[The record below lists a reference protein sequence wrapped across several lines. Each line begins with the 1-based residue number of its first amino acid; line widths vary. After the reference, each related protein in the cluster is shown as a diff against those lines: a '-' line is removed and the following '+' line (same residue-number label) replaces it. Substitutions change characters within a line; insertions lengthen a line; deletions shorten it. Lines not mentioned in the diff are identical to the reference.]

1 MFFSSI
7 ISFYLQVDISN
18 KFSINLNKDLDKI
31 YDYSAIQSSTN
42 ITSSTVM
49 KDVTYEFA
57 RFGTNLVMPLLEG
70 IKHLISILLISSFIF
85 NFSRFNS

>member
-70 IKHLISILLISSFIF
+70 IST
-85 NFSRFNS
+85 